1 MLRGV
6 WELQREKG
14 KRYDEDLR
22 NTLMENAMDIH
33 LLDCKLRYRLLLLS
47 IISCVACIV

>member
-22 NTLMENAMDIH
+22 NTLMENSIDIH
-33 LLDCKLRYRLLLLS
+33 SPVLQIEVPSAVTVDY
-47 IISCVACIV
+47 